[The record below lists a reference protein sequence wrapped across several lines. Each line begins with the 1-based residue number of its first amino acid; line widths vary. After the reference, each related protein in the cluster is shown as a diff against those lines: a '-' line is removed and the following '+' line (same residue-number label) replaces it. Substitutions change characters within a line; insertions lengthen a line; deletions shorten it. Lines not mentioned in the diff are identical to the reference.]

1 MADLALGP
9 HWEAYIREKVES
21 GRFGSD
27 AEVLRAALRELE
39 ARDLAFDALC
49 AHVAQGAEEADRSD
63 FVPGFSFDELIAQAI
78 ARG

>member
-1 MADLALGP
+1 M
-9 HWEAYIREKVES
+9 
-21 GRFGSD
+21 
-27 AEVLRAALRELE
+27 LRAALRELE
-39 ARDLAFDALC
+39 ARDLAFDALR